1 MKDVLDHKTNGN
13 GNGFPT
19 MGMKRLAS
27 QPAGRTAP
35 SPHSVPALE
44 PGVNRLQSKKL
55 VEDKTRARTLAR
67 AQAVAEKLSAATEEV
82 ASAIN
87 QATSTV
93 EQLGK
98 TMQTI
103 AAGAEEAAAAAE
115 ESRAAINQIEKSS
128 DVANQL
134 ATKSLA
140 TVDALQKLSR
150 DTASDV
156 EALIKG
162 VGDAAQANIN
172 SARMI
177 AELERQSE
185 EIGKIVHAVARI
197 ADQTNLLALNAA
209 IEAAHAGKQ
218 GDGFNVIAQEIRE
231 LANRAGQSTMK
242 IGDTIARM
250 SSSALTAANA
260 MQQGKQAA
268 ETSIEQNR
276 KVQGSFSSIRAAMH
290 EVRTM
295 SAQVAQA
302 SERQI
307 AAADK
312 VAFRINEVDAMALE
326 SSQESDAAAEMG
338 IKMVSSA
345 VEMQELLAGRLG
357 RMRANRPSPRSTDRL
372 LEQMREQ
379 QAGVEAALRLLEV
392 ECAKAGQ
399 PGVSG
404 MNDVNGK
411 MLPGLHFGGMP
422 ANGAASMVD
431 AVNQRTG
438 CGATIFVADGEKF
451 IRVATNVKLP
461 NGQRATGTPLNP
473 KGMAIAK
480 LRRGESHMGTVYVL
494 GAPFVAAYEPLFS
507 REGKVIGALYA
518 GRKLDVPAQRI
529 R

>member
-1 MKDVLDHKTNGN
+1 MADRNEMQISGTRGSSTRLPQTAQGRVSTFLWRQPKKSGTELADAVVEIGELSRSLVQTSMDLAEKANKQRQQILEVVKMEQQTREAATQSEANSRAMAERTETVAQDIDQSSESVEATTHSLS
-13 GNGFPT
+13 
-19 MGMKRLAS
+19 GMVETVTSGVEMMREFVDRMAD
-27 QPAGRTAP
+27 
-35 SPHSVPALE
+35 
-44 PGVNRLQSKKL
+44 VNR
-55 VEDKTRARTLAR
+55 
-67 AQAVAEKLSAATEEV
+67 
-82 ASAIN
+82 I
-87 QATSTV
+87 
-93 EQLGK
+93 
-98 TMQTI
+98 
-103 AAGAEEAAAAAE
+103 
-115 ESRAAINQIEKSS
+115 
-128 DVANQL
+128 
-134 ATKSLA
+134 
-140 TVDALQKLSR
+140 
-150 DTASDV
+150 
-156 EALIKG
+156 
-162 VGDAAQANIN
+162 VGDIRSIAQ
-172 SARMI
+172 
-177 AELERQSE
+177 
-185 EIGKIVHAVARI
+185 
-197 ADQTNLLALNAA
+197 QTNLLALNAA

>member
-1 MKDVLDHKTNGN
+1 MADRNEMQISGTRGSSTRLPQTAQGRVSAFLRRRPKKSGTELSDAVVEIGELSRSLVQTSMDLAEKANKQRQQILEVVKMEQQTREAATQSEANSRAMAERTETVAQDIDQSSESVEATTHSLS
-13 GNGFPT
+13 
-19 MGMKRLAS
+19 GMVETVTSGVEMMREFVDRMAD
-27 QPAGRTAP
+27 
-35 SPHSVPALE
+35 
-44 PGVNRLQSKKL
+44 VNR
-55 VEDKTRARTLAR
+55 
-67 AQAVAEKLSAATEEV
+67 
-82 ASAIN
+82 I
-87 QATSTV
+87 
-93 EQLGK
+93 
-98 TMQTI
+98 
-103 AAGAEEAAAAAE
+103 
-115 ESRAAINQIEKSS
+115 
-128 DVANQL
+128 
-134 ATKSLA
+134 
-140 TVDALQKLSR
+140 
-150 DTASDV
+150 
-156 EALIKG
+156 
-162 VGDAAQANIN
+162 VGDIRSIAQ
-172 SARMI
+172 
-177 AELERQSE
+177 
-185 EIGKIVHAVARI
+185 
-197 ADQTNLLALNAA
+197 QTNLLALNAA

>member
-1 MKDVLDHKTNGN
+1 MADRNEMQISGTRGSSTRLPQTAQGRVSTFLWRQPKKSGTELADAVVEIGELSRSLVQTSMDLAEKANKQRQQILEVVKMEQQTREAATQSEANSRAMAERTETVAQDIDQSSESVEATTHSLS
-13 GNGFPT
+13 
-19 MGMKRLAS
+19 GMVETVTSGVEMMREFVDRMAD
-27 QPAGRTAP
+27 
-35 SPHSVPALE
+35 
-44 PGVNRLQSKKL
+44 VNR
-55 VEDKTRARTLAR
+55 
-67 AQAVAEKLSAATEEV
+67 
-82 ASAIN
+82 I
-87 QATSTV
+87 
-93 EQLGK
+93 
-98 TMQTI
+98 
-103 AAGAEEAAAAAE
+103 
-115 ESRAAINQIEKSS
+115 
-128 DVANQL
+128 
-134 ATKSLA
+134 
-140 TVDALQKLSR
+140 
-150 DTASDV
+150 
-156 EALIKG
+156 
-162 VGDAAQANIN
+162 VGDIRSIAQ
-172 SARMI
+172 
-177 AELERQSE
+177 
-185 EIGKIVHAVARI
+185 
-197 ADQTNLLALNAA
+197 QTNLLALNAA

-312 VAFRINEVDAMALE
+312 VAGSINEVDAMALE

-345 VEMQELLAGRLG
+345 VEMQGLLAGRLG